1 MKKAEYFDL
10 VFPLKLRPLTYGKP
24 ETMELEPGSIVL
36 AELKKSMRR
45 ALALRVSE
53 EAPPQIKEIQ
63 EIVEKCALSPAL
75 LKLLKWMA
83 EYYMADPGSVL
94 KVMYG
99 EDLFENPKRKEKAS
113 SKGEIIITETAA
125 EDIDKG
131 HLEKIFKG
139 GQGFGAFLYKAPSTS
154 YERDICSSLLNEF
167 LNDDGKGAIIL
178 VPELARI
185 SSYKDIFE
193 SMCGG
198 RLAVI
203 HGELTKTQRLRAYR
217 KVLSGQADIVLGT
230 RLAVFAPLRKAS
242 LVIVT
247 EEENPNYK
255 NEEGVRFH
263 ARDVAVRRASFEGAR
278 VLLSSIC
285 PSAESYMNSLKEK
298 YELISVK
305 KEEARK
311 RVRVINMRKAS
322 LASASISEPLKK
334 ALAFTLLEEKPAA
347 IILNRLGHSVPFCE
361 DCGYVE
367 RCPSCRIALTLHK
380 KGKALRCHY
389 CGFEKRSGETCPNCG
404 GPHLK
409 MLGAGVERL
418 EEELKEMNLPAPS
431 LLMGGN
437 LLIGTRAVLKELGD
451 MQVETAGLLQPELA
465 FYHPNFRSRERVFQE
480 FMYLAEK
487 LSPKGTLYV
496 QTMEPELIRDMKELD
511 YEKFIEGEL
520 AERKALGYPPYTK
533 LALISLAGAKEGEIK
548 LHVKGAQVLG
558 PAPRLTKRGKRVLGI
573 LVKAQSAK
581 ALRAAVKEL
590 LTEIRAKKITVDI
603 DPA

>member
-1 MKKAEYFDL
+1 MKRAEFFDL
-10 VFPLKLRPLTYGKP
+10 VFPLKLRPLTYRKP
-24 ETMELEPGSIVL
+24 GGMELPPGSIVL
-36 AELKKSMRR
+36 AELKKSLRR
-45 ALALRVSE
+45 GLVLDAAG
-53 EAPPQIKEIQ
+53 EAPAQTKEVR

-75 LKLLKWMA
+75 LKLLAWMA
-83 EYYMADPGSVL
+83 EYYMADEGSVL

-99 EDLFENPKRKEKAS
+99 EELFEKPKRKEKTS
-113 SKGEIIITETAA
+113 YKGESLPAPPAEISPETAL
-125 EDIDKG
+125 
-131 HLEKIFKG
+131 LEKILKG
-139 GQGFGAFLYKAPSTS
+139 GQGFNAFLYKPPSTAC
-154 YERDICSSLLNEF
+154 EREFAFYLLNEF
-167 LNDDGKGAIIL
+167 IKGAEKGAIIL
-178 VPELARI
+178 VPELSRI
-185 SSYKDIFE
+185 SSYKE
-193 SMCGG
+193 MLQSVCGE
-198 RLAVI
+198 RLSVF
-203 HGELTKTQRLRAYR
+203 HGELTSAQRLREYQ
-217 KVLSGQADIVLGT
+217 KMLSGESDIVLGT

-285 PSAESYMNSLKEK
+285 PSAESYLNSLKGK
-298 YELISVK
+298 YELMSIK
-305 KEEARK
+305 KEEAK
-311 RVRVINMRKAS
+311 ARVRVINMRRAS
-322 LASASISEPLKK
+322 LAAPSISEPLKK
-334 ALAFTLLEEKPAA
+334 ALAFPLIENKRAVL
-347 IILNRLGHSVPFCE
+347 ILNRLGHSVPFCE

-418 EEELKEMNLPAPS
+418 EEELKEMNLPAES
-431 LLMGGN
+431 LLM
-437 LLIGTRAVLKELGD
+437 GTRAVLKELGD

-520 AERKALGYPPYTK
+520 AERKALGYPPYAK

-548 LHVKGAQVLG
+548 LHVQGAQVLG